1 METKESSHTR
11 RRKGGEGAHEKGT
24 TQRDYRD
31 GNTTHSV
38 AAHTAAGSCC
48 LFSLSR
54 YSDVCGEDKGMER
67 ERMETQ

>member
-11 RRKGGEGAHEKGT
+11 RRKGGEGAHAKGT

-48 LFSLSR
+48 RSCLCR
-54 YSDVCGEDKGMER
+54 YRDLRGEDKGMEK
-67 ERMETQ
+67 ERMET